1 MTLYEKLCEL
11 NTKATPGAWNPKP
24 ERLTIP
30 LSNGQIAEGPMM
42 SYLVGNR
49 DSPDGMKVSLGSER
63 LADHQFV
70 AALVNAFRSG
80 ELQCPAASGATLKEG
95 K

>member
-11 NTKATPGAWNPKP
+11 NAAATPGAWNPKP
-24 ERLTIP
+24 QRLRIP
-30 LSNGQIAEGPMM
+30 LSDGRIAEGPMM
-42 SYLVGNR
+42 SYLVG
-49 DSPDGMKVSLGSER
+49 DAAKPEGMKVSLGSER
-63 LADHQFV
+63 IADHQFV

-80 ELQCPAASGATLKEG
+80 ELLCHAAPGTTLKEG